1 MGANFSEF
9 NGVVLSVVGDVPMDN
24 ETPMCVI
31 LEKKSVKYF
40 THHELMGRMPYSLLL
55 RLRHK
60 FKI

>member
-31 LEKKSVKYF
+31 LEKKKCEVFYTPRADGTYAIFFVVKAE
-40 THHELMGRMPYSLLL
+40 T
-55 RLRHK
+55 
-60 FKI
+60 